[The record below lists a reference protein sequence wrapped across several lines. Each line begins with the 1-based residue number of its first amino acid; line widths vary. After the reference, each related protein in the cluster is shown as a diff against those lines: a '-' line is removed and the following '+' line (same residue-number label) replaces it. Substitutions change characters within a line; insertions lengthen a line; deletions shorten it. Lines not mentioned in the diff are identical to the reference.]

1 MLGFDAR
8 AARLLAPGDHLTFPE
23 APGLRLVATASRRS
37 WVYRFKSP
45 VDDRMRQVKIGEWPA
60 VSPAAAGAAWER
72 LRAVRATGVDPAAE
86 KRSQRAARARAGAV
100 LTVADLCDAYLGAY
114 EGTVAPRTYRDAER
128 ILTTGAAPIAA
139 RPAAS
144 ITRADAFDL
153 IHARRDRPVIAQRL
167 RMALGA
173 AWDHG
178 LDAGRLPPET
188 PNWWRLVLRG
198 KLRSQGRRVQGQRTG
213 VAKRVLAEAEVAALL
228 RWLPNFSRDVADVLT
243 LYLWTCAR
251 GGEIAAMERGEITH
265 EPTGVWWTVP
275 KAKLKMRRN
284 DMLVD
289 FRVPLVG
296 RALAIVTR
304 RLEAHAGRYLFP
316 SAYTGEHLQQTAV
329 AAAVRRHMPY
339 CRDNPERVRP
349 RLPVTH
355 WAPHDLRRTG
365 RTMLAALGCPNEVA
379 EAILGHVQ
387 PGVQGVYNRHGYDA
401 ERRVWLTRLAD
412 RLEAIAAG

>member
-8 AARLLAPGDHLTFPE
+8 AARLLAAGNHLTFDD
-23 APGLRLVATASRRS
+23 APGLRLVATTSRRA

-45 VDDRMRQVKIGEWPA
+45 VDGRMRQVKLGEWPS
-60 VSPAAAGAAWER
+60 VSPAAAAAAWER
-72 LRAVRATGVDPAAE
+72 LRASRATGVDPSIE
-86 KRSQRAARARAGAV
+86 KRSQRAAKALAGQV
-100 LTVADLCDAYLGAY
+100 QTVADLCGSYLGFY
-114 EGTVAPRTYRDAER
+114 QGTVAPRTYRDAER
-128 ILTTGAAPIAA
+128 ILDTGTAPIAD

-153 IHARRDRPVIAQRL
+153 LQGMADRPVIAQRL

-198 KLRSQGRRVQGQRTG
+198 KLRSQGRRVQGVRAG
-213 VAKRVLAEAEVAALL
+213 PVKRVLSEPEVGDLL
-228 RWLPNFSRDVADVLT
+228 RWLPNFSREVADVLA

-251 GGEIAAMERGEITH
+251 GGEIAAMERGEITT
-265 EPTGVWWTVP
+265 EVDGVWWTVP
-275 KAKLKMRRN
+275 KAKLKMKRN
-284 DMLVD
+284 VAIGD

-304 RLEAHAGRYLFP
+304 RLDAHHGRYVFP

-339 CRDNPERVRP
+339 CRDLPERVRP
-349 RLPVTH
+349 RLGVTN

-365 RTMLAALGCPNEVA
+365 RTMLAALGCPTEVG
-379 EAILGHVQ
+379 EAILGHAQ

-401 ERRVWLTRLAD
+401 ERRVWLTRLAE